1 MPIRRPDDGGKVKR
15 GPAHGR
21 RTSTARRRDPKIFES
36 QMTGLMDAL
45 SDAQAELRD
54 LKAAMEQLKAD
65 PSHRH

>member
-1 MPIRRPDDGGKVKR
+1 MVEEQ
-15 GPAHGR
+15 ALLVEE
-21 RTSTARRRDPKIFES
+21 TQKIFES